1 MVTGVQTCALPIFL
15 RAVGDTG
22 QVISYEIRPDHLEY
36 AEKNVD
42 QYFGTRPPNW
52 DPRLGDLR
60 ATSLDD
66 LDGQPVDRV
75 LLDMLEPWECL
86 TVAKQLLVP
95 GGVLM
100 AYVATVPQLMNVMEG
115 IREQ

>member
-1 MVTGVQTCALPIFL
+1 MPRGAAVIYPKDSAQILTEGDIFPGARVLEAGAGSGALTISLL

-75 LLDMLEPWECL
+75 LLDMLEPWE
-86 TVAKQLLVP
+86 
-95 GGVLM
+95 
-100 AYVATVPQLMNVMEG
+100 
-115 IREQ
+115 